1 MGSIFIGLIGIVC
14 SFFLVKYR
22 EQIGNMLGEPEWAT
36 KVGGIYNVVLI
47 VAIFFF
53 FWSLATMT
61 GTSAILFAP
70 IVNLIPGGG

>member
-22 EQIGNMLGEPEWAT
+22 EQVGNMIGEPEWAT

-70 IVNLIPGGG
+70 IIKLIPGGG